1 METLKVYVKRISYRS
16 EDTGFS
22 VLIVEFD
29 NVEKYAVG
37 TFPQI
42 DEGMHLEVKGEWVEH
57 PMYGKQFSVKEHTQ
71 LPFEDSM
78 SIERYLGS
86 GAIKG
91 VGPALARRICA
102 KFEEDTLRIIEEEP
116 ERLSEVRGISKQSA
130 RRISTQLEEKKE
142 TRSALM
148 FLQKYG
154 ISNTVAIKIYRF
166 YGDRIYTIMEPNPY
180 QLADDI
186 YGIVFRK
193 ADEIASKSGVLI
205 DTEFRVR
212 SGISYA
218 LLRGSASGHV
228 YMPEDLL
235 IKSTMHLLQVTEE
248 EVAPHIMNLYM
259 DKKIVIK
266 EWNGERC
273 IYAPNLY
280 YAELNSARMILDLNE
295 TESLVQTQVDER
307 EEKIERIISKD
318 EEQGNYILDDIQRK
332 AIRDSIYHGV
342 LLITGGPGTGKT
354 TIINSIIKY
363 YLGEG
368 KDVFLAAPTGR
379 AAKRMEQATGYEA
392 RTIHRML
399 EVSGGELESG
409 RKSYFG
415 RDEENPLEAD
425 VVIVDEVSMM
435 DVFLFNALL
444 KAIPPGSKLILV
456 GDIDQL
462 PSVGPGQVL
471 RDLIESGYLPV
482 SSLRKIYRQGEKS
495 LIVRNAHRINE
506 GEPIVTEKDAQDFF
520 LMSRNQSIAIQKDM
534 VGLIRRNLPEYYHVE
549 SFDVQVLTPMR
560 EGELGVNR
568 LNVILQDALNPK
580 EKHKHEVVIDD
591 RIIREGDKVMQIKN
605 NYQIEWEIQGN
616 YKIPIDKGT
625 GVFNGDM
632 GRVVEINEYAQQ
644 VTVEYEEHKRVTY
657 PYFQL
662 DQLELAYAITIH
674 KSQGSEYP
682 VVIMPILGGP
692 RNLFCRNLLYTGV
705 TRAKEC
711 LLLMGSRE
719 VVNQMIDNSK
729 VKERYTSLSLQI
741 ADLMKIAN
749 ENAWS

>member
-16 EDTGFS
+16 EDTGFT
-22 VLIVEFD
+22 VMIVEVEG
-29 NVEKYAVG
+29 VEKYAVG

-57 PMYGKQFSVKEHTQ
+57 PMYGKQFSVKEHTE
-71 LPFEDSM
+71 LPFEDSL

-116 ERLSEVRGISKQSA
+116 ERLAEVRGISKQSA

-142 TRSALM
+142 TRNALM
-148 FLQKYG
+148 YLQKFG
-154 ISNTVAIKIYRF
+154 ISNTVALKIYRF
-166 YGDRIYTIMEPNPY
+166 YGDRIYGIMEENPY
-180 QLADDI
+180 QLAEDI
-186 YGIVFRK
+186 EGIGFRK
-193 ADEIASKSGVLI
+193 ADEIASKSGLRI
-205 DTEFRVR
+205 DAEFRIR
-212 SGISYA
+212 SGITYA
-218 LLRGSASGHV
+218 LLRASMSGHV
-228 YMPEDLL
+228 YMTEDLL
-235 IKSTMHLLQVTEE
+235 VKSTMHLLGVSEE
-248 EVAPHIMNLYM
+248 EVTPHIMNLYM

-266 EWNGERC
+266 EWEGNRC

-295 TESLVQTQVDER
+295 IESLSQTQIEER

-318 EEQGNYILDDIQRK
+318 EDNGSYILDEVQKK

-368 KDVFLAAPTGR
+368 LDVFLAAPTGR

-399 EVSGGELESG
+399 EVAGGELESG
-409 RKSYFG
+409 KRTYFG

-425 VVIVDEVSMM
+425 VIIVDEVSMM
-435 DVFLFNALL
+435 DLFLFYALL
-444 KAIPPGSKLILV
+444 KAIPPGTKLILV

-471 RDLIESGYLPV
+471 RDLIESGFLPV
-482 SSLRKIYRQGEKS
+482 SSLKKIYRQGEKS

-506 GEPIVTEKDAQDFF
+506 GEEIITEKDAQDFF
-520 LMSRNQSIAIQKDM
+520 LMSRNHSSSIQKDM
-534 VGLIRRNLPEYYHVE
+534 ANLIRKNLPEYYHVE
-549 SFDVQVLTPMR
+549 PFDVQVLTPMR
-560 EGELGVNR
+560 DGELGVNR
-568 LNVILQDALNPK
+568 LNVLLQEALNPK
-580 EKHKHEVVIDD
+580 EKNKYEVVLDQ

-625 GVFNGDM
+625 GVYNGDM
-632 GRVVEINEYAQQ
+632 GVVVEVNDYARQ
-644 VTVEYEEHKRVTY
+644 VTVEYEEHKRVIY

-682 VVIMPILGGP
+682 VVIIPILGGP
-692 RNLFCRNLLYTGV
+692 QNLFCRNLLYTGV
-705 TRAKEC
+705 TRAREC
-711 LLLMGSRE
+711 LLLMGNRE
-719 VVNQMIDNSK
+719 AVNQMIDNSK
-729 VKERYTSLSLQI
+729 VKERYTSLSLQMKE
-741 ADLMKIAN
+741 LMRIAN
-749 ENAWS
+749 ENVW